1 MRSETRAMTCD
12 RCGKHFRGNPRS
24 QPLGSTYCSLSCEE
38 GKTPLPSNE
47 PASPRFFAH
56 IKSNPGD
63 LIGYHL
69 VADGLKRTCYS
80 PEWHRAPES
89 VPRSELVSVDR
100 DEEVMVYQTAVHL
113 GEVVDYTNGLFIVQD
128 TDGKNRAFQARTA
141 VSQLKSGNWW
151 AE

>member
-1 MRSETRAMTCD
+1 MRSETQAMTCD
-12 RCGKHFRGNPRS
+12 RCGKQFRSNPRS

-56 IKSNPGD
+56 IKGHPGD

-80 PEWHRAPES
+80 PEWHRDPES

-100 DEEVMVYQTAVHL
+100 DSKVMVYQTPVHL
-113 GEVVDYTNGLFIVQD
+113 GKVVDYENGLFIVQD
-128 TDGKNRAFQARTA
+128 PDGQNRAVQADT
-141 VSQLKSGNWW
+141 VIGQLKNSNWW